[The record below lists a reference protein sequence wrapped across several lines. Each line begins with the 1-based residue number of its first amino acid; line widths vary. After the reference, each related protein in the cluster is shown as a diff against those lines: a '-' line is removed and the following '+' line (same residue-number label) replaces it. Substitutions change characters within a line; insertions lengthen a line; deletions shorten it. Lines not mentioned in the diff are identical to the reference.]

1 MVKCA
6 LVPTWLL
13 FLRIIKRYSRV
24 PFLVTPAFWW
34 DPILVNIECQLKWR
48 LTILLAYRWCNSGSC
63 IAMLAHRLHVLIL
76 IIRTNW
82 CGNKF
87 VWSSVYS
94 MFVYT
99 DRVSAIVHY
108 GFHVWWRQLIDWLC
122 PCPHKLMHRN
132 LIKIRCH
139 RLSVIVFKLLSA
151 YFL

>member
-6 LVPTWLL
+6 LVYLHGCL
-13 FLRIIKRYSRV
+13 FIKRHSHV
-24 PFLVTPAFWW
+24 PFPVTPTFWSN
-34 DPILVNIECQLKWR
+34 PILVNRECQLKWR

-99 DRVSAIVHY
+99 DRVSAIVRY